1 MRTRILEKLFPTP
14 NFLKMPSVGLD
25 LSGESVKFAELLLRR
40 GQLRLGR
47 FGGAVLPRGCIDGG
61 DVKDQDTLINTLTE
75 VRKKYN
81 LHHIVASLPEEKAYI
96 FNITIP
102 YVPPKEIRESI
113 ELQLEGNIPVAP
125 DSVLFDYEVTKW
137 NELTD
142 ELEVNI
148 SALPVKVIEDY
159 THVFRESG
167 LHPLVF
173 ETDAQAILR
182 AILRKNEEGTFMIVY
197 MGRSRTSF
205 YMYHNGV
212 VLFSSTIDFGGNM
225 ITKTIM
231 KEKGLTYNDAEKFKA
246 EKNFLEG
253 TKNGEL
259 FGLVVSTLSVL
270 RDEIQ
275 KYLTYWNEHAVKEKA
290 FQKENAKVERIIFTG
305 GNAALIGITEFF
317 STYLN
322 VPFELAN
329 PWTNIFPPNSDIPPI
344 HHNDSLKYSVAIGL
358 ALFNH
363 LEQR

>member
-148 SALPVKVIEDY
+148 SALPVKVM
-159 THVFRESG
+159 ES
-167 LHPLVF
+167 
-173 ETDAQAILR
+173 ETFTPSTPSVIFVAS
-182 AILRKNEEGTFMIVY
+182 KGTVSQI
-197 MGRSRTSF
+197 S
-205 YMYHNGV
+205 MY
-212 VLFSSTIDFGGNM
+212 
-225 ITKTIM
+225 
-231 KEKGLTYNDAEKFKA
+231 KA
-246 EKNFLEG
+246 
-253 TKNGEL
+253 
-259 FGLVVSTLSVL
+259 LVVG
-270 RDEIQ
+270 
-275 KYLTYWNEHAVKEKA
+275 A
-290 FQKENAKVERIIFTG
+290 
-305 GNAALIGITEFF
+305 
-317 STYLN
+317 
-322 VPFELAN
+322 
-329 PWTNIFPPNSDIPPI
+329 
-344 HHNDSLKYSVAIGL
+344 
-358 ALFNH
+358 
-363 LEQR
+363 